1 MAKNTIS
8 QYSTTNSSNTDIQ
21 SVDISEGCSPAGINN
36 AIREIM
42 VDLAEFHAGTQSIDI
57 LTVDTRIVP
66 DASGGADI
74 GTASAEMGDVYI
86 ADDKKIQLGS
96 DQDVTIQYDETT
108 NDSLEIAANVEGAAL
123 GIVLKADQGDDAGD
137 EWKLNIADGGTLTLG
152 NDIASAGS
160 YVTHLT
166 VTPNSTVANSTVA
179 VAGNITSGGDVTIAD
194 DLTLDSDGAVLS
206 FGDDQDVKVT
216 HVHNEGLQIKHT
228 GTSDNNPVIVTLQ
241 SGETDIAADDVIG
254 QIDFQAPDEGT
265 TGDSQLVAAGIA
277 AISEGDFSSSSN
289 ATKLSFKTG
298 SSETATEKMSLSSA
312 GLLTVADDI
321 KIKDGGTIGN
331 STTPAAVT
339 IASNGN
345 VTLSGDLTVSGDDL
359 FMGTNTSGH
368 LLIADGTNFN
378 PTAVSGDVTI
388 NSSGTTAIGSGVIV
402 NADVNSGAAIE
413 FSKMENLTA
422 SRALVSDGSGD
433 VSVSAV
439 TSTELAHLDG
449 VSSAIQTQL
458 DAKASTTDM
467 NNAIAGLR
475 TRIVVEAASTA
486 NVNLSNGL
494 ENGDTLDGVTLA
506 TGDAVLLKDQ
516 STGSENG
523 IYTVVSSGAA
533 SRSTEYDAI
542 DEISGQIV
550 VVNQGSTND
559 NTIWLCTTNNT
570 ASLGSD
576 GISFTKVTPSNTGTV
591 TSVGLADGG
600 ASEFTI
606 GSTPV
611 TSSGNITIAVNSI
624 ADTKLGTI
632 ATANKVSLT
641 ALNIDAG
648 TDIGEDLTSS
658 DLIIVDNGA
667 DGTNRK
673 SALSRVQT
681 LIEADFTDASTSA
694 KGRAQFSSD
703 NFAASSGTITIKSG
717 GVDLTDEVTG
727 ALPVANGGTALTSF
741 TSGDILYA
749 SGSTTLAKLN
759 KGSAGQVLQ
768 MNSGA
773 SAPEWA
779 TASTGISEAS
789 AIGLII
795 ALG

>member
-1 MAKNTIS
+1 MAKNSIS
-8 QYSTTNSSNTDIQ
+8 QYSTTNSSNSDIQ

-36 AIREIM
+36 AIRELM
-42 VDLAEFHAGTQSIDI
+42 VDLAEFHAGTQSIDV

-74 GTASAEMGDVYI
+74 GTASAEMGDIYV

-137 EWKLNIADGGTLTLG
+137 EWKLNVADGGTITLG

-166 VTPNSTVANSTVA
+166 VTPNATVANSTLA
-179 VAGNITSGGDVTIAD
+179 VAGNITSGGDVTITD

-206 FGDDQDVKVT
+206 FGDNQEVTVT

-228 GTSDNNPVIVTLQ
+228 GTTDNNPVVLTLQ
-241 SGETDIAADDVIG
+241 TGETDIAADDVLG

-265 TGDSQLVAAGIA
+265 GTDSRLVAAGIA
-277 AISEGDFSSSSN
+277 AVSEGDFATDNN

-298 SSETATEKMSLSSA
+298 ASEAATEKMSLSSA

-331 STTPAAVT
+331 STTPAAIT
-339 IASNGN
+339 IAANGN
-345 VTLSGDLTVSGDDL
+345 ITLSGDLTVSGDDL
-359 FMGTNTSGH
+359 FMATNTAGH
-368 LLIADGTNFN
+368 LLVGDGTNYN
-378 PTAVSGDVTI
+378 PTAVSGDVTL
-388 NSSGTTAIGSGVIV
+388 NSSGVAAIGSGVII
-402 NADVNSGAAIE
+402 NADVNSGAAVE

-449 VSSAIQTQL
+449 VSSALQTQL

-475 TRIVVEAASTA
+475 TRIVVEAASTG
-486 NVNLSNGL
+486 NVTLSNGL

-516 STGSENG
+516 STGSQNG
-523 IYTVVSSGAA
+523 IYTVVSSGTA

-542 DEISGQIV
+542 AEVSGQIV

-559 NTIWLCTTNNT
+559 NTIWLCTTNTT
-570 ASLGSD
+570 ATLGSD
-576 GISFTKVTPSNTGTV
+576 TVSFTKVTPSNTGTV
-591 TSVGLADGG
+591 TSVGIVDGG
-600 ASEFTI
+600 ASEFTV

-611 TSSGNITIAVNSI
+611 TSSGNISLTVNSI

-632 ATANKVSLT
+632 GTANKVSLT
-641 ALNIDAG
+641 ALNIDGG
-648 TDIGEDLTSS
+648 TDMGEDLTSS

-667 DGTNRK
+667 GGTNRK

-694 KGRAQFSSD
+694 KGRALFSST
-703 NFAASSGTITIKSG
+703 NFSTSSGTVTVKSG
-717 GVDLTDEVTG
+717 GIDLTDEVTG
-727 ALPVANGGTALTSF
+727 TLPVANGGTNLSSY
-741 TSGDILYA
+741 TSGDMVYA
-749 SGSTTLAKLN
+749 SGSTTISKLAK
-759 KGSAGQVLQ
+759 GTAGQVLQ

-773 SAPEWA
+773 SAPAWVDA
-779 TASTGISEAS
+779 QAVSTLSSTGKSVV
-789 AIGLII
+789 
-795 ALG
+795 LGF

>member
-1 MAKNTIS
+1 
-8 QYSTTNSSNTDIQ
+8 
-21 SVDISEGCSPAGINN
+21 
-36 AIREIM
+36 
-42 VDLAEFHAGTQSIDI
+42 
-57 LTVDTRIVP
+57 
-66 DASGGADI
+66 
-74 GTASAEMGDVYI
+74 
-86 ADDKKIQLGS
+86 
-96 DQDVTIQYDETT
+96 
-108 NDSLEIAANVEGAAL
+108 
-123 GIVLKADQGDDAGD
+123 
-137 EWKLNIADGGTLTLG
+137 
-152 NDIASAGS
+152 
-160 YVTHLT
+160 
-166 VTPNSTVANSTVA
+166 
-179 VAGNITSGGDVTIAD
+179 
-194 DLTLDSDGAVLS
+194 
-206 FGDDQDVKVT
+206 
-216 HVHNEGLQIKHT
+216 
-228 GTSDNNPVIVTLQ
+228 
-241 SGETDIAADDVIG
+241 
-254 QIDFQAPDEGT
+254 
-265 TGDSQLVAAGIA
+265 
-277 AISEGDFSSSSN
+277 
-289 ATKLSFKTG
+289 
-298 SSETATEKMSLSSA
+298 MSLSSA

-388 NSSGTTAIGSGVIV
+388 NSSGTTAIGSGVII

-413 FSKMENLTA
+413 FSKMENITA

-433 VSVSAV
+433 VSASAV

-516 STGSENG
+516 STGSQNG
-523 IYTVVSSGAA
+523 IYTVVSSGTAG
-533 SRSTEYDAI
+533 RSTEYDAI

-550 VVNQGSTND
+550 IVNQGSTND

-576 GISFTKVTPSNTGTV
+576 GISFTKVTPSNVGTV
-591 TSVGLADGG
+591 TSVGLTDGG

-641 ALNIDAG
+641 ALNIDGG

-667 DGTNRK
+667 GGTNRK

-727 ALPVANGGTALTSF
+727 TLPVNKGGTGATTHTTNNVLVGAGTSAVTSIAPSTSGNVLTSNGTVW
-741 TSGDILYA
+741 TSATPAA
-749 SGSTTLAKLN
+749 S
-759 KGSAGQVLQ
+759 
-768 MNSGA
+768 
-773 SAPEWA
+773 
-779 TASTGISEAS
+779 GISEAS

>member
-8 QYSTTNSSNTDIQ
+8 QYSTTNSSNSDIQ

-36 AIREIM
+36 AIRELM

-179 VAGNITSGGDVTIAD
+179 VAGNITSGGDVTVAD

-206 FGDDQDVKVT
+206 FGDDQDVTVT

-265 TGDSQLVAAGIA
+265 GTDSRLVAAGIA
-277 AISEGDFSSSSN
+277 AISEGDFAADNN

-298 SSETATEKMSLSSA
+298 ASETATEKMSLSSA

-331 STTPAAVT
+331 ATTPEAIT

-449 VSSAIQTQL
+449 VSSSIQTQL
-458 DAKASTTDM
+458 DSKASTTDM

-494 ENGDTLDGVTLA
+494 ENGDTLDGVTLS
-506 TGDAVLLKDQ
+506 TGDNVLCKNQ
-516 STGSENG
+516 ATGSENG

-533 SRSTEYDAI
+533 SRASEYSEI
-542 DEISGQIV
+542 DNISGQIV
-550 VVNQGSTND
+550 IVNQGSTND

-576 GISFTKVTPSNTGTV
+576 TISFTKVTPSNTGTV
-591 TSVGLADGG
+591 TSVGLTDGG
-600 ASEFTI
+600 DSEFTI

-632 ATANKVSLT
+632 GTANKVSLS
-641 ALNIDAG
+641 ALNIDGG

-667 DGTNRK
+667 GGTNRK

-694 KGRAQFSSD
+694 KGRAQFSST
-703 NFAASSGTITIKSG
+703 FFSTSSGTVSIKNS
-717 GVDLTDEVTG
+717 GVDTDQLAADAVDATKIADDAISEEHLDNTAVTG
-727 ALPVANGGTALTSF
+727 FSAETVIAQDDLILISDTSASTALKKMTRENF
-741 TSGDILYA
+741 VQGL
-749 SGSTTLAKLN
+749 STTGKSLVM
-759 KGSAGQVLQ
+759 GF
-768 MNSGA
+768 
-773 SAPEWA
+773 
-779 TASTGISEAS
+779 
-789 AIGLII
+789 
-795 ALG
+795 

>member
-298 SSETATEKMSLSSA
+298 ASETATEKMSLSSA

-494 ENGDTLDGVTLA
+494 ENGDTLDGITLS
-506 TGDAVLLKDQ
+506 TNDTVLLKDQ